1 MRQRVHI
8 GFNPWLE
15 ACVAHLAVVGQCAW
29 LAPQHMPAHPL
40 SVQVAGCSWQ
50 LVHPW
55 SSRLWALHQTD
66 SLEQGGSW
74 RAQTGHLG
82 WKAHQ
87 LSFCLREAAE
97 SREDIPSLP
106 TTPRHL
112 RAKALVA
119 IALEPTR
126 VFLPATT
133 AFLSSRRKTW
143 ERSMLDVDLM
153 KASYSFSA
161 LSLL

>member
-1 MRQRVHI
+1 
-8 GFNPWLE
+8 
-15 ACVAHLAVVGQCAW
+15 VAHLAVVGQCAW
-29 LAPQHMPAHPL
+29 LAPQRMPAHPL
-40 SVQVAGCSWQ
+40 SVQVASCSRQ

-55 SSRLWALHQTD
+55 SSGLWALHRTD
-66 SLEQGGSW
+66 SLAQGGSW

-87 LSFCLREAAE
+87 LSFCLRGAAE
-97 SREDIPSLP
+97 LREDIPSLP
-106 TTPRHL
+106 TLARHS

-126 VFLPATT
+126 AFLPATT
-133 AFLSSRRKTW
+133 SFLSSRRKTG
-143 ERSMLDVDLM
+143 ERSMLDIDLM